1 MYMNRPMLGPG
12 VGYTFTNGTGGMS
25 LVIDDAP
32 APAATPF
39 TVTKAKLAGSDIVKI
54 VPGMVNDVIPLING
68 VLMTDPAHTPLPMP
82 AAAGLYVVA
91 VQCNADPAP
100 ASFPKIDSEIV
111 IEPYP
116 TTNTDTEA
124 YLPLAILTITAA
136 PGGGLNVVVNQSVGG
151 SQWGDRLKCGS
162 NPAEYFFSMV

>member
-1 MYMNRPMLGPG
+1 MLGPG

-82 AAAGLYVVA
+82 GAAGLYVVA

-136 PGGGLNVVVNQSVGG
+136 PSGGLNVVVNQSVGG